1 MNIKVL
7 GSGCTNCKR
16 LLENV
21 KGATKDMNN
30 VEIEYITDISKI
42 ISMGVMRT
50 PALIIND
57 KVVSTG
63 RVLNTKEIIE
73 LINNI

>member
-7 GSGCTNCKR
+7 GSGCTSCKR

-21 KGATKDMNN
+21 KEATKDMNN

-50 PALIIND
+50 PALVINS